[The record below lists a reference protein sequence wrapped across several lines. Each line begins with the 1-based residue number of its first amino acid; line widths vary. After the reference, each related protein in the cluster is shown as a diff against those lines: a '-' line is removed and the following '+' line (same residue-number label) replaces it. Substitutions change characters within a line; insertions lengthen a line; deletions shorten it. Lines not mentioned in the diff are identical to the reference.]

1 MSASKVAQPQRINF
15 GKVKHLAET
24 PDLLEIQIQSFK
36 DYFQLET
43 TPDKRNNEGL
53 FKVFKENFPIT
64 DTRNIFVLEFLDY
77 FIDPPRY
84 TIEECMERGLTYAVP
99 LKAKLRLSCNDEE
112 HVDFQTIVQ
121 DVFLGNIPYMTP
133 RGTFVINGAERVVV
147 SQLHRS
153 PGVFFG
159 QSLHP
164 NGTKIYSARVIPFK
178 GAWME
183 FATDINNVMYA
194 YIDRKKKF
202 PVTTLLRSI
211 GYETDKDILELFGM
225 ADEVKA
231 EKKALSAHIGKKL
244 AARVLRTWV
253 EDFVDED
260 SGEVVSIERNEVVL
274 ERDTVLDDS
283 NIAMITELNVKTVF
297 VQKEEMSGDYAI
309 IYNTLN
315 KDLANSELEAVQQI
329 YKQLRGADAPDNETA
344 RGIID

>member
-1 MSASKVAQPQRINF
+1 MSKVCSVCLKTISRLRIP
-15 GKVKHLAET
+15 ET
-24 PDLLEIQIQSFK
+24 FSYWSFWIILLIRPV
-36 DYFQLET
+36 T
-43 TPDKRNNEGL
+43 
-53 FKVFKENFPIT
+53 
-64 DTRNIFVLEFLDY
+64 
-77 FIDPPRY
+77 

-159 QSLHP
+159 QSVHP

-225 ADEVKA
+225 ADEVKTD
-231 EKKALSAHIGKKL
+231 KKTLGKYIGKRL

-260 SGEVVSIERNEVVL
+260 TGEVVSIERNEIVM
-274 ERDTVLDDS
+274 ERDTVLDEEAIETISEMDVES
-283 NIAMITELNVKTVF
+283 VF
-297 VQKEEMSGDYAI
+297 IQREDVGGDYAI

-315 KDLANSELEAVQQI
+315 KDTSNSELEAVQFI
-329 YKQLRGADAPDNETA
+329 YRQLRGADAPDNETA
-344 RGIID
+344 RGIIDKLFFSDKRYDLGEVGRYKINRKLNVDLTAYRRKH